1 MTLCLATGDR
11 EMRCGKSR
19 SLKRPAR
26 VTAVSIVVHGC
37 TSIVRI
43 EEIAQVKVFPTVR
56 LGAFRPLRIVQ
67 AALAVAAIA
76 AAIPGTAS
84 AQGVSKGMH
93 GDWETRCDKPPGAQG
108 EICSM
113 MQFVTAEDRDNVG
126 LSVIVLKTADKK
138 SKVMRVLAPLGVLL
152 PSGLGLK
159 IDQNEM
165 GRAGFVRCLPDG
177 CLAEVILD
185 DDLIGKLRNG
195 KTATFV
201 IFQTPEEGIGI
212 PISLTGFGPGFDAL
226 P

>member
-1 MTLCLATGDR
+1 M
-11 EMRCGKSR
+11 
-19 SLKRPAR
+19 
-26 VTAVSIVVHGC
+26 
-37 TSIVRI
+37 
-43 EEIAQVKVFPTVR
+43 KVFPTVR

-67 AALAVAAIA
+67 AALATAIFA
-76 AAIPGTAS
+76 AAIPGMAA

-108 EICSM
+108 EVCSM

-138 SKVMRVLAPLGVLL
+138 AKVMRVLAPLGVLL

-212 PISLTGFGPGFDAL
+212 PISLSGFGAGFDAL

>member
-1 MTLCLATGDR
+1 
-11 EMRCGKSR
+11 
-19 SLKRPAR
+19 
-26 VTAVSIVVHGC
+26 
-37 TSIVRI
+37 
-43 EEIAQVKVFPTVR
+43 VKVFPTVR
-56 LGAFRPLRIVQ
+56 LGAFRPLRIVLSALAM
-67 AALAVAAIA
+67 AALAAAMPVA
-76 AAIPGTAS
+76 AS

-108 EICSM
+108 EVCSM

>member
-1 MTLCLATGDR
+1 
-11 EMRCGKSR
+11 
-19 SLKRPAR
+19 
-26 VTAVSIVVHGC
+26 
-37 TSIVRI
+37 
-43 EEIAQVKVFPTVR
+43 VKVFPTVR
-56 LGAFRPLRIVQ
+56 LGAIRPMRIVLN
-67 AALAVAAIA
+67 ALAVAALA
-76 AAIPGTAS
+76 AAMPVSAS

-108 EICSM
+108 EVCSM

-212 PISLTGFGPGFDAL
+212 PISLSGFGPGFDAL

>member
-1 MTLCLATGDR
+1 M
-11 EMRCGKSR
+11 
-19 SLKRPAR
+19 
-26 VTAVSIVVHGC
+26 
-37 TSIVRI
+37 
-43 EEIAQVKVFPTVR
+43 KVFPTVR

>member
-1 MTLCLATGDR
+1 MG
-11 EMRCGKSR
+11 CGKSR
-19 SLKRPAR
+19 SSPQAAR
-26 VTAVSIVVHGC
+26 VPAAGGVVHGC
-37 TSIVRI
+37 ATDVRI
-43 EEIAQVKVFPTVR
+43 EEIAQVKVFPTTR
-56 LGAFRPLRIVQ
+56 RGAFRPLRIVQ
-67 AALAVAAIA
+67 AGLAALALAALM
-76 AAIPGTAS
+76 PGAAS

-108 EICSM
+108 EVCSM

-138 SKVMRVLAPLGVLL
+138 AKVMRVLAPLGVLL

-159 IDQNEM
+159 IDQAEM

-185 DDLIGKLRNG
+185 DALIKKLRDG

-212 PISLTGFGPGFDAL
+212 PISLNGFGPGFDAL

>member
-1 MTLCLATGDR
+1 M
-11 EMRCGKSR
+11 
-19 SLKRPAR
+19 
-26 VTAVSIVVHGC
+26 
-37 TSIVRI
+37 
-43 EEIAQVKVFPTVR
+43 KVFPTVR
-56 LGAFRPLRIVQ
+56 LGAFRPLRIVLG
-67 AALAVAAIA
+67 ALSVAAVASAM
-76 AAIPGTAS
+76 PGAAS

-212 PISLTGFGPGFDAL
+212 PISLNGFGTGFDAL